1 MVLGEPWTVLAVS
14 DGGVCS
20 FDRGKTAAAA
30 GIAGANGRLHVCRS
44 NAGVH
49 ARGGDRGLGD
59 EDLVGRGRTG
69 THRYRGQGAPGRARG
84 AEHKVTKA
92 VQLISMDGQP
102 CCFLVGGGRR
112 QATGRGGLAMVLRE
126 EGEVAVGTKRQG
138 SAGAKQRGRGGSTG
152 APSEKDERGEGDPGA
167 GLTEEEVERREG
179 EREKDG
185 DERDQRKMGIEE
197 R

>member
-1 MVLGEPWTVLAVS
+1 MVLGESWTVLAVS

-30 GIAGANGRLHVCRS
+30 GIAGANGRLRVCRS

-49 ARGGDRGLGD
+49 VRGGDRGLGD
-59 EDLVGRGRTG
+59 GDLVGRGRTG
-69 THRYRGQGAPGRARG
+69 TRRNRGQGAPGRARG
-84 AEHKVTKA
+84 AEHKATKA

-126 EGEVAVGTKRQG
+126 EGE
-138 SAGAKQRGRGGSTG
+138 AGIEDVRALEM
-152 APSEKDERGEGDPGA
+152 PSSPFGVPLHPWTWR
-167 GLTEEEVERREG
+167 LVRLHVHLREG
-179 EREKDG
+179 PLG
-185 DERDQRKMGIEE
+185 T
-197 R
+197 